1 MISKYQISFSQTLS
15 SFQSHLFF
23 HSLSYGEYTARH
35 GEPGV
40 SVGHHTCHVCGHV
53 VQQDP
58 LHLATHLAAHGLSL
72 AAYTDLHMSPASGEQ
87 DPQTEAAEAEVVSTV
102 SSTSKSSP
110 CLGDGV
116 RKSVDNMSEASNS
129 SALQDPDTKH
139 TVAGGEL
146 LGQGEGSSEGDDE
159 DSDTEELLHLAEPDI
174 EIQEEEEDTLP
185 NIHEADVEVNIIE
198 TVPGPEH
205 HNILDTLRFFG
216 QDSNGQAPSF
226 FRHGGLGVPGVG
238 VMNGAMNGAMTASMT
253 GGMTGGMTGAMT
265 GAVVGAGELFRSS
278 DWADRCVYQCRVCR
292 PPEVFDTH
300 SKMSY
305 HVKKRHQL
313 AMKDYTA
320 QFGRAMVHEEKHSCQ
335 ICGSQVLWERSSI
348 YQHIYQVHNKVS
360 MEQYGKLMLDYKH
373 DPAPAPSTKA
383 AARPGGGGGVEA
395 NIDWTNECVFEC
407 QLCQPGRKFNSKE
420 GSTLTLFKV
429 TGNCQWCALV

>member
-1 MISKYQISFSQTLS
+1 M
-15 SFQSHLFF
+15 
-23 HSLSYGEYTARH
+23 
-35 GEPGV
+35 

-58 LHLATHLAAHGLSL
+58 LHLATHLAAHGLTL
-72 AAYTDLHMSPASGEQ
+72 AAYTHLHMSPAAGERDQ
-87 DPQTEAAEAEVVSTV
+87 QTEAAEAEVVSTV

-139 TVAGGEL
+139 TMA
-146 LGQGEGSSEGDDE
+146 GQGEGSSEGDDE

-174 EIQEEEEDTLP
+174 EIQEEEEEEEDTLP

-198 TVPGPEH
+198 TVPGPGH

-216 QDSNGQAPSF
+216 QDSNIQAPSF
-226 FRHGGLGVPGVG
+226 FGHGGLGVPRVG
-238 VMNGAMNGAMTASMT
+238 VMNGDMTGAMTGSMT
-253 GGMTGGMTGAMT
+253 GSMTGVMTGGMT

-335 ICGSQVLWERSSI
+335 ICGSQVVF
-348 YQHIYQVHNKVS
+348 QKV
-360 MEQYGKLMLDYKH
+360 
-373 DPAPAPSTKA
+373 PS
-383 AARPGGGGGVEA
+383 
-395 NIDWTNECVFEC
+395 
-407 QLCQPGRKFNSKE
+407 E
-420 GSTLTLFKV
+420 GS
-429 TGNCQWCALV
+429 